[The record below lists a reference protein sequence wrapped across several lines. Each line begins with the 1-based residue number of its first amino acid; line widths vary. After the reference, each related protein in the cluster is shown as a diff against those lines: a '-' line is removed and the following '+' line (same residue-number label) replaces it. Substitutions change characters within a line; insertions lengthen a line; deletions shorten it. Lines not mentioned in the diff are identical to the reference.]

1 MKDIYYEEDESRFVK
16 IITGGLLAFVAT
28 FAIMLL
34 IIVGIFMST
43 YNNLVSLQGDVSLAE
58 TNLETMIQERL
69 EIVPNFVSIVEEYTE
84 HEEQIYED
92 ITSAR
97 EELSESLKDGE
108 LSKISNANENLTIKL
123 NNLIALV
130 ENNLPELKSSSQYIN
145 LMEQLENSV
154 NRISVAGEKY
164 NESVSIYNRE
174 ITHIPGS
181 ILASIF
187 GFVEEEVFKPL
198 VS

>member
-84 HEEQIYED
+84 HEEQIYKD

-154 NRISVAGEKY
+154 NRILVAGEKY

-187 GFVEEEVFKPL
+187 GFVEEEAF
-198 VS
+198 

>member
-16 IITGGLLAFVAT
+16 IITCGLLAFVAT

-58 TNLETMIQERL
+58 TNLETMIKKRL
-69 EIVPNFVSIVEEYTE
+69 EIVPNFVSTVEEYTE
-84 HEEQIYED
+84 HEEEIFDD

-108 LSKISNANENLTIKL
+108 LSKISNSNENLTIKL

-130 ENNLPELKSSSQYIN
+130 ENNLPELKSSSQYID

-154 NRISVAGEKY
+154 NRISVAGAKY

-187 GFVEEEVFKPL
+187 GFVEEEAF
-198 VS
+198 

>member
-16 IITGGLLAFVAT
+16 IITGGLLAFAAT

-58 TNLETMIQERL
+58 TNLETMIKKRL
-69 EIVPNFVSIVEEYTE
+69 EIVPNFVSTVEEYTE
-84 HEEQIYED
+84 HEEEIFDD

-108 LSKISNANENLTIKL
+108 LSKISNSNENLTIKL

-130 ENNLPELKSSSQYIN
+130 ENNLQELKSSSQYID

-154 NRISVAGEKY
+154 NRISVAGAKY

-187 GFVEEEVFKPL
+187 GFVEEESF
-198 VS
+198 

>member
-16 IITGGLLAFVAT
+16 IITGGLLAFAAT

-58 TNLETMIQERL
+58 TNLETMIKKRL
-69 EIVPNFVSIVEEYTE
+69 EIVPNFVSTVEEYTE
-84 HEEQIYED
+84 HEEEIFDD

-108 LSKISNANENLTIKL
+108 LSKISNSNENLTIKL

-130 ENNLPELKSSSQYIN
+130 ENNLPELKSSSQYID

-154 NRISVAGEKY
+154 NRISVVGAKY

-187 GFVEEEVFKPL
+187 GFVEEESF
-198 VS
+198 

>member
-154 NRISVAGEKY
+154 NRISVAGAKY

-187 GFVEEEVFKPL
+187 GFVEEEAF
-198 VS
+198 

>member
-16 IITGGLLAFVAT
+16 IITGGLLAFAAT

-58 TNLETMIQERL
+58 TNLETMIKKRL
-69 EIVPNFVSIVEEYTE
+69 EIVPNFVSTVEEYTE
-84 HEEQIYED
+84 HEEEIFDD

-108 LSKISNANENLTIKL
+108 LSKISNSNENLTIKL

-130 ENNLPELKSSSQYIN
+130 ENNLPELKSSSQYID

-154 NRISVAGEKY
+154 NRISVAGAKY

-187 GFVEEEVFKPL
+187 GFVEEESF
-198 VS
+198 

>member
-16 IITGGLLAFVAT
+16 IITGGLLAFAAT

-58 TNLETMIQERL
+58 TNLETMIKKRL
-69 EIVPNFVSIVEEYTE
+69 EIVPNFVSTVEEYTE
-84 HEEQIYED
+84 HEEEIFDD

-108 LSKISNANENLTIKL
+108 LSKISNSNENLTIKL

-130 ENNLPELKSSSQYIN
+130 ENNLPELKSSSQYID

-154 NRISVAGEKY
+154 NRISVAGAKY

-181 ILASIF
+181 IFASIF
-187 GFVEEEVFKPL
+187 GFVEEESF
-198 VS
+198 

>member
-16 IITGGLLAFVAT
+16 IITGGLLAFAAT

-58 TNLETMIQERL
+58 TNLETMIKKRL
-69 EIVPNFVSIVEEYTE
+69 EIVPNFVSTVEEYTE
-84 HEEQIYED
+84 HEEEIFD
-92 ITSAR
+92 DMTSAR

-108 LSKISNANENLTIKL
+108 LSKISNSNENLTIKL

-130 ENNLPELKSSSQYIN
+130 ENNLPELKSSSQYID

-154 NRISVAGEKY
+154 NRISVAGAKY

-187 GFVEEEVFKPL
+187 GFVEEESF
-198 VS
+198 

>member
-16 IITGGLLAFVAT
+16 IITGGLLAFAAT

-58 TNLETMIQERL
+58 TNLETMIKKRL
-69 EIVPNFVSIVEEYTE
+69 EIVPNFVSTVEEYTE
-84 HEEQIYED
+84 HEEEIFDD

-108 LSKISNANENLTIKL
+108 LSKISNSNENLTIKL

-187 GFVEEEVFKPL
+187 GFVEEEAF
-198 VS
+198 

>member
-43 YNNLVSLQGDVSLAE
+43 YNNLVGLQGDVSLAE
-58 TNLETMIQERL
+58 TNLETMIKKRL
-69 EIVPNFVSIVEEYTE
+69 EIVPNFVSTVEEYTE
-84 HEEQIYED
+84 HEEEIFDD

-108 LSKISNANENLTIKL
+108 LSKISNSNENLTIKL

-130 ENNLPELKSSSQYIN
+130 ENNLPELKSSSQYID

-187 GFVEEEVFKPL
+187 GFVEEESF
-198 VS
+198 

>member
-16 IITGGLLAFVAT
+16 IITGGLLAFAAT

-58 TNLETMIQERL
+58 TNLETMLQKRL
-69 EIVPNFVSIVEEYTE
+69 EIVPNFVSTVEEYTE
-84 HEEQIYED
+84 HEEEIFDD

-108 LSKISNANENLTIKL
+108 LSKISNSNENLTIKL

-130 ENNLPELKSSSQYIN
+130 ENNLPELKSSSQYID

-154 NRISVAGEKY
+154 NRISVAGAKY

-187 GFVEEEVFKPL
+187 GFVEEESF
-198 VS
+198 

>member
-58 TNLETMIQERL
+58 TNLETMIKKRL
-69 EIVPNFVSIVEEYTE
+69 EIVPNFVSTVEEYTE
-84 HEEQIYED
+84 HEEEIFDD

-187 GFVEEEVFKPL
+187 GFVEEESF
-198 VS
+198 

>member
-84 HEEQIYED
+84 HEEQIYKD

-130 ENNLPELKSSSQYIN
+130 ENNLPELKSSSQYID

>member
-58 TNLETMIQERL
+58 TNLETMIKKRL
-69 EIVPNFVSIVEEYTE
+69 EIVPNFVSTVEEYTE
-84 HEEQIYED
+84 HEEEIFDD

-108 LSKISNANENLTIKL
+108 LSKISNSNENLTIKL

-130 ENNLPELKSSSQYIN
+130 ENNLPELKSSSQYID
-145 LMEQLENSV
+145 LMEQLENSA

>member
-16 IITGGLLAFVAT
+16 IITGGLLAFAAT

-84 HEEQIYED
+84 HEEQIYKD

>member
-16 IITGGLLAFVAT
+16 IITGGLLAFAAT

-58 TNLETMIQERL
+58 TNLETMIKKRL
-69 EIVPNFVSIVEEYTE
+69 EIVPNFVSTVEEYTE
-84 HEEQIYED
+84 HEEEIFDD

-108 LSKISNANENLTIKL
+108 LSKISNSNENLTIKL

-130 ENNLPELKSSSQYIN
+130 ENNLPELKSSSQYID

-154 NRISVAGEKY
+154 NRISVAGAKY

-174 ITHIPGS
+174 ITHISGS
-181 ILASIF
+181 IIASIF
-187 GFVEEEVFKPL
+187 GFVEEESF
-198 VS
+198 

>member
-16 IITGGLLAFVAT
+16 IITGGLLAFAAT

-58 TNLETMIQERL
+58 TNLETMIKKRL
-69 EIVPNFVSIVEEYTE
+69 EIVPNFVSTVEEYTE
-84 HEEQIYED
+84 HEEEIFDD

-108 LSKISNANENLTIKL
+108 LSKISNSNENLTIKL

-130 ENNLPELKSSSQYIN
+130 ENNLQELKSSSQYID

-154 NRISVAGEKY
+154 NRISVAGAKY

-187 GFVEEEVFKPL
+187 GFVEEEAF
-198 VS
+198 

>member
-16 IITGGLLAFVAT
+16 IITGGLLAFAAT

-58 TNLETMIQERL
+58 TNLETMIKKRL
-69 EIVPNFVSIVEEYTE
+69 EIVPNFVSTVEEYTE
-84 HEEQIYED
+84 HEEEIFDD

-108 LSKISNANENLTIKL
+108 LSKISNSNENLTIKL

-154 NRISVAGEKY
+154 NRISVAGAKY

-187 GFVEEEVFKPL
+187 GFVEEEAF
-198 VS
+198 

>member
-58 TNLETMIQERL
+58 TNLETMIKKRL

-84 HEEQIYED
+84 HEEQIYKD

>member
-16 IITGGLLAFVAT
+16 IITGGLLAFAAT

-58 TNLETMIQERL
+58 TNLETMIKKRL
-69 EIVPNFVSIVEEYTE
+69 EIVPNFVSTVEEYTE
-84 HEEQIYED
+84 HEEEIFDD

-130 ENNLPELKSSSQYIN
+130 ENNLPELKSSSQYID

-154 NRISVAGEKY
+154 NRISVAGAKY

-187 GFVEEEVFKPL
+187 GFVEEESF
-198 VS
+198 

>member
-108 LSKISNANENLTIKL
+108 LSKISNVNENLTIKL

>member
-84 HEEQIYED
+84 HEEQIYKD

-187 GFVEEEVFKPL
+187 GFVEEESF
-198 VS
+198 

>member
-58 TNLETMIQERL
+58 TNLETMIKKRL
-69 EIVPNFVSIVEEYTE
+69 EIVPNFVSTVEEYTE
-84 HEEQIYED
+84 HEEEIFDD

-130 ENNLPELKSSSQYIN
+130 ENNLPELKSSSQYID

-187 GFVEEEVFKPL
+187 GFVEEESF
-198 VS
+198 

>member
-58 TNLETMIQERL
+58 TNLETMIKKRL
-69 EIVPNFVSIVEEYTE
+69 EIVPNFVSTVEEYTE
-84 HEEQIYED
+84 HEEQIYKD

-108 LSKISNANENLTIKL
+108 LSKISNSNENLTIKL

-130 ENNLPELKSSSQYIN
+130 ENNLPELKSSSQYID

-154 NRISVAGEKY
+154 NRISVAGAKY

-187 GFVEEEVFKPL
+187 GFVEEESF
-198 VS
+198 

>member
-16 IITGGLLAFVAT
+16 IITGGLLAFAAT

-58 TNLETMIQERL
+58 TNLETMLQKRL
-69 EIVPNFVSIVEEYTE
+69 EIVPNFVSTVEEYTE
-84 HEEQIYED
+84 HEEEIFDD

-108 LSKISNANENLTIKL
+108 LSKISNSNENLTIKL

-130 ENNLPELKSSSQYIN
+130 ENNLPELKSSSQYID

-154 NRISVAGEKY
+154 NRISVAGAKY

-187 GFVEEEVFKPL
+187 GFVEEEAF
-198 VS
+198 

>member
-84 HEEQIYED
+84 HEEQIYKD

-154 NRISVAGEKY
+154 NRISVAGAKY

>member
-84 HEEQIYED
+84 HEEQIYKD

>member
-58 TNLETMIQERL
+58 TNLETMIKKRL
-69 EIVPNFVSIVEEYTE
+69 EIVPNFVSTVEEYTE
-84 HEEQIYED
+84 HEEEIFDD
-92 ITSAR
+92 ITFAR

-108 LSKISNANENLTIKL
+108 LSKISNSNENLTIKL

-130 ENNLPELKSSSQYIN
+130 ENNLPELKSSSQYID

-154 NRISVAGEKY
+154 NRISVAGAKY

-187 GFVEEEVFKPL
+187 GFVEEEAF
-198 VS
+198 

>member
-16 IITGGLLAFVAT
+16 IITGGLLAFAAT

-58 TNLETMIQERL
+58 TNLETMIKKRL
-69 EIVPNFVSIVEEYTE
+69 EIVPNFVSTVEEYTE
-84 HEEQIYED
+84 HEEEIFDD

-108 LSKISNANENLTIKL
+108 LSKISNSNENLTIKL

-154 NRISVAGEKY
+154 NRISVAGAKY

-187 GFVEEEVFKPL
+187 GFVEEESF
-198 VS
+198 

>member
-58 TNLETMIQERL
+58 TNLETMIKKRL
-69 EIVPNFVSIVEEYTE
+69 EIVPNFVSTVEEYTE
-84 HEEQIYED
+84 HEEEIFDD

>member
-16 IITGGLLAFVAT
+16 IITGGLLAFAAT

-58 TNLETMIQERL
+58 TNLETMIKKRL
-69 EIVPNFVSIVEEYTE
+69 EIVPNFVSTVEEYTE
-84 HEEQIYED
+84 HEEEIFDD

-108 LSKISNANENLTIKL
+108 LSKISNSNENLTIKL

-130 ENNLPELKSSSQYIN
+130 ENNLPELKSSSQYID

-154 NRISVAGEKY
+154 NRISVAGAKY

-187 GFVEEEVFKPL
+187 GFVEEEAF
-198 VS
+198 

>member
-84 HEEQIYED
+84 HEEQIYKD

-145 LMEQLENSV
+145 LMEQLG
-154 NRISVAGEKY
+154 RLIIRMKM
-164 NESVSIYNRE
+164 
-174 ITHIPGS
+174 
-181 ILASIF
+181 L
-187 GFVEEEVFKPL
+187 
-198 VS
+198 

>member
-16 IITGGLLAFVAT
+16 IITGGLLAFAAT

-58 TNLETMIQERL
+58 TNLETMIKKRL
-69 EIVPNFVSIVEEYTE
+69 EIVPNFVSTVEEYTE
-84 HEEQIYED
+84 HEEEIFDD

-108 LSKISNANENLTIKL
+108 LSKISNSNENLTIKL

-130 ENNLPELKSSSQYIN
+130 ENNLPELKSSSQYID

-187 GFVEEEVFKPL
+187 GFVEEESF
-198 VS
+198 

>member
-16 IITGGLLAFVAT
+16 IITGGLLAFAAT

-58 TNLETMIQERL
+58 TNLETMIKKRL
-69 EIVPNFVSIVEEYTE
+69 EIVPNFVSTVEEYTE
-84 HEEQIYED
+84 HEEEIFDD

-108 LSKISNANENLTIKL
+108 LSKISNSNENLTIKL

-130 ENNLPELKSSSQYIN
+130 ENNLPELKSSSQYID

-187 GFVEEEVFKPL
+187 GFVEEEAF
-198 VS
+198 

>member
-58 TNLETMIQERL
+58 TNLETMIKKRL
-69 EIVPNFVSIVEEYTE
+69 EIVPNFVSTVEEYTE
-84 HEEQIYED
+84 HEEEIFDD

-130 ENNLPELKSSSQYIN
+130 ENNLPELKSSSQYID

-154 NRISVAGEKY
+154 NRISVAGAKY

-187 GFVEEEVFKPL
+187 GFVEEEAF
-198 VS
+198 

>member
-16 IITGGLLAFVAT
+16 IITGGLLAFAAT

-58 TNLETMIQERL
+58 TNLETMIKKRL
-69 EIVPNFVSIVEEYTE
+69 EIVPNFVSTVEEYTE
-84 HEEQIYED
+84 HGEEIFD
-92 ITSAR
+92 DMTSAR

-108 LSKISNANENLTIKL
+108 LSKISNSNENLTIKL

-130 ENNLPELKSSSQYIN
+130 ENNLPELKSSSQYID

-187 GFVEEEVFKPL
+187 GFVEEEAF
-198 VS
+198 

>member
-16 IITGGLLAFVAT
+16 IITGGLLAFAAT

-43 YNNLVSLQGDVSLAE
+43 YNNLVSLQVDVSLAE
-58 TNLETMIQERL
+58 TNLETMIKKRL
-69 EIVPNFVSIVEEYTE
+69 EIVPNFVSTVEEYTE
-84 HEEQIYED
+84 HEEEIFDD

-108 LSKISNANENLTIKL
+108 LSKISNSNENLTIKL

-130 ENNLPELKSSSQYIN
+130 ENNLPELKSSSQYID

-154 NRISVAGEKY
+154 NRISVAGAKY

-174 ITHIPGS
+174 ITHIPGT

-187 GFVEEEVFKPL
+187 GFVEEESF
-198 VS
+198 